1 MNQPTESSSPQSL
14 DVPDETPRVLEEV
27 LAPDAATLVESYAE
41 QLMEDLFGDVD
52 RILSGDQAALT
63 TALSAPHDAARGPSG
78 MDGSNEASSLDA
90 SSLEIPLAPLNPQ
103 EITVAATVKTR
114 RWLRSRLWKVLL
126 GGAAVAIAAVG
137 ALWAFYQRQISLEAA
152 APSAAPLEA
161 PDLQTQAD
169 AEFLQYLK
177 RSLEVISSRG
187 DVADSASFEPPQVA
201 VLPKA
206 PIPGPPPGMS
216 PNPSGSINVIERV
229 YIPYQPAQTM
239 LPGQTAPPIAASN
252 QAQPQLAS
260 ALTPQHTLVGILELG
275 DRSAALF
282 EIDGTPQRV
291 SVGER
296 IGSSGWNLVSI
307 SNQEAVI
314 RRNGDVRSVYI
325 GQRF

>member
-14 DVPDETPRVLEEV
+14 DVLDESLGVLEETPT
-27 LAPDAATLVESYAE
+27 PDAATLVESYAE

-52 RILSGDQAALT
+52 RILSGDQAAIKT
-63 TALSAPHDAARGPSG
+63 VLSASHAAAMSPSAV
-78 MDGSNEASSLDA
+78 DEESSSLDMPLL
-90 SSLEIPLAPLNPQ
+90 SLTPQ
-103 EITVAATVKTR
+103 GTTVAATTKPKH
-114 RWLRSRLWKVLL
+114 WLRRHLRAFFL

-137 ALWAFYQRQISLEAA
+137 GVWAFYQRQSSPEAA
-152 APSAAPLEA
+152 APSAAVSDALDPQA
-161 PDLQTQAD
+161 QAD

-187 DVADSASFEPPQVA
+187 DAAGSASVETPQVA

-206 PIPGPPPGMS
+206 PIPDPSPGMS

-229 YIPYQPAQTM
+229 YIPYQSAQSV
-239 LPGQTAPPIAASN
+239 LPGQIAPGVSASN
-252 QAQPQLAS
+252 QAQPGLAAAS
-260 ALTPQHTLVGILELG
+260 APQHTLVGILELG

-314 RRNGDVRSVYI
+314 RRNGDVRSIYI